1 MNSQLHE
8 SGTTPVGVMV
18 VDDQVAFRE
27 AAREVVEATPDFVML
42 GEAASGE
49 QAIASA
55 DELHPDL
62 VLVDVRMAGMDGI
75 ATTALLHS
83 SHPTAVVV
91 LISVEEPQD
100 LPGDALSC
108 GAAETIR
115 KQDFGP
121 ATLRRVWGAYGPS
134 DPEAIAAGKLDRTV
148 RER

>member
-1 MNSQLHE
+1 MNTELHE
-8 SGTTPVGVMV
+8 SRTTPVGVMV
-18 VDDQVAFRE
+18 VDDQVTFRE
-27 AAREVVEATPDFVML
+27 AAREVVDATPEFVML

-49 QAIASA
+49 QALASA

-75 ATTALLHS
+75 TTAARLHT
-83 SHPTAVVV
+83 SHPAAIVV
-91 LISVEEPQD
+91 LISVEEPPN

-108 GAAETIR
+108 GAVEAIR

-134 DPEAIAAGKLDRTV
+134 DP
-148 RER
+148 